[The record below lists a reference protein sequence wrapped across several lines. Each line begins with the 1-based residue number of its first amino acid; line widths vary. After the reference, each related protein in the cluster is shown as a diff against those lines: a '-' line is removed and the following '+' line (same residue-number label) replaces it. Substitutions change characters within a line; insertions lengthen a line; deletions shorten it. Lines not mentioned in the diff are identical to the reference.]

1 VTQKKADHYPANAN
15 DFKKS
20 VASNEHRASI
30 ARRTGISG
38 HIKFAEKD
46 GSQSASVHAKAI
58 NAIIAAVFFDC
69 KREIGTVAR
78 MMHHL
83 GLVRSAILTRA
94 R

>member
-1 VTQKKADHYPANAN
+1 MLRDKADLSLANAN

-20 VASNEHRASI
+20 VACNEHRASI

-46 GSQSASVHAKAI
+46 GAQSPSVHAKAI

-69 KREIGTVAR
+69 GRDIGIVVRT
-78 MMHHL
+78 MHHL
-83 GLVRSAILTRA
+83 GLVESAFPA
-94 R
+94 AAH